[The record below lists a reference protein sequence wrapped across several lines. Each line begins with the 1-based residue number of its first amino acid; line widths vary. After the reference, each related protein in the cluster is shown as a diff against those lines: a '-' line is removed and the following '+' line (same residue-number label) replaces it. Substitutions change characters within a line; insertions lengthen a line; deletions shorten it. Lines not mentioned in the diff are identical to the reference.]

1 MANRKLPG
9 CPVVRTLLSLPRV
22 WVQSPF
28 GEQLC
33 DAAKKK
39 KKKERKKA
47 SKLEDRT
54 TEII

>member
-1 MANRKLPG
+1 MANRKFPG
-9 CPVVRTLLSLPRV
+9 SPVVMTPLSLPRV
-22 WVQSPF
+22 WAQPPF

-39 KKKERKKA
+39 KKKKRKKA
-47 SKLEDRT
+47 NKLEDRT

>member
-1 MANRKLPG
+1 MANRKFPG
-9 CPVVRTLLSLPRV
+9 SPVVMTPLSLPRV
-22 WVQSPF
+22 WAQPPF

-39 KKKERKKA
+39 KKKRKKA
-47 SKLEDRT
+47 NKLEDRT